1 MWIRPLGEF
10 WTWSKDEI
18 HLYNDCNL
26 TLVYPHSQRNHGG
39 LTFHF
44 SIKWSIQ
51 ISCLYWNNNV
61 SKHHDTRVS
70 TTCWKQ
76 EWSVDSTWFCLSR
89 KSISCVLLK
98 IVSSL
103 TQDIL
108 PQFPLRLL
116 PPLFFSPRLKVNSLT
131 WAVRFFY
138 FKHKHQKK
146 KKELKQLWG
155 MDFIP
160 SKTEYLHPVLKALM
174 ESHLFKLY
182 IIEWTEITG
191 KTIFILYTLL

>member
-131 WAVRFFY
+131 WAVRFFISNTNIRKRKKNLSNFEAWILFLLKLNIY
-138 FKHKHQKK
+138 IQYLKHWWRVICLNYILLSGQK
-146 KKELKQLWG
+146 
-155 MDFIP
+155 
-160 SKTEYLHPVLKALM
+160 
-174 ESHLFKLY
+174 
-182 IIEWTEITG
+182 
-191 KTIFILYTLL
+191 